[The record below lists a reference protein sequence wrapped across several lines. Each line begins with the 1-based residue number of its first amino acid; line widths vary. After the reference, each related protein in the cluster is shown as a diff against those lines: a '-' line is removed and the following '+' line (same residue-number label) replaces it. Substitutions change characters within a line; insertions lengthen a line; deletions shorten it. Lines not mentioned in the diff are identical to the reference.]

1 MLNLS
6 KEDRKQLRQA
16 IASAY
21 PQPANLRIFIDD
33 ELNQSLALISTADSY
48 NTVIFDVIQWAIAKG
63 YIDDLILALAKDT
76 KNPDI
81 QKFCGRVLR
90 LHFVLNDSAGLVGE
104 SSLPFEPT
112 DWGLEVSDE
121 ELQGFL
127 PKQFSFEADVGNLR
141 RGLELANSVC
151 KITFADRSPGAS
163 GTGVLIAPD
172 LVLTNYH
179 VLSLKDGADLNAI
192 ARLAQ
197 FEFGYVSPKF
207 GEVPRTQILNAVSD
221 RPVVAS
227 SPINRLDYALLRL
240 SPKDDFSIEPVSVN
254 TSVLMPKSP
263 LNLLQHPEGNA
274 MKVSLSNNG
283 VVKTNEARGLVLY
296 VNQTKRGSSG
306 SPCFNNDWSLVA
318 LHHKEMATSFGSI
331 REGILLSAI
340 YRHISDSDPQI
351 SNSFIV
357 Q

>member
-6 KEDRKQLRQA
+6 NDDRKQLRVA

-21 PQPANLRIFIDD
+21 PDPADLKIFVDD
-33 ELNQSLALISTADSY
+33 ELNQNLALISTASSH
-48 NTVIFDVIQWAIAKG
+48 NTVIFDFIKWAIAKG
-63 YIDDLILALAKDT
+63 YIDELILALAKDT

-81 QKFCGRVLR
+81 QQFCKSVLQQ
-90 LHFVLNDSAGLVGE
+90 HMSLNASEGGLAVE
-104 SSLPFEPT
+104 PSLAFKPT

-127 PKQFSFEADVGNLR
+127 PKQFSFEADVGTLQ

-151 KITFADRSPGAS
+151 KITFTDRPSEAS

-179 VLSLKDGADLNAI
+179 VLSLKDDADLNAI
-192 ARLAQ
+192 ACSAR

-207 GEVPRTQILNAVSD
+207 GEVARTQILNAAD
-221 RPVVAS
+221 NQPLVAS
-227 SPINRLDYALLRL
+227 SPINQLDYALLRL
-240 SPKDDFSIEPVSVN
+240 SRNEGFSVEPVLVN
-254 TSVLMPKSP
+254 TSSQLIPKSP
-263 LNLLQHPEGNA
+263 LNILQHPEGNA

-283 VVKTNEARGLVLY
+283 VVKTNEPRGLVLY
-296 VNQTKRGSSG
+296 VNPTKRGSSG
-306 SPCFNNDWSLVA
+306 SPCFDSDWRLVA
-318 LHHKEMATSFGSI
+318 LHHKEMDTSFGSV

-340 YRHISDSDPQI
+340 YPQI
-351 SNSFIV
+351 SNFLV
-357 Q
+357 R

>member
-1 MLNLS
+1 MLNPS
-6 KEDRKQLRQA
+6 NDDRKQLRGA

-21 PQPANLRIFIDD
+21 PDPADLRIFVDG
-33 ELNQSLALISTADSY
+33 ELNQNLALISTASSHSA
-48 NTVIFDVIQWAIAKG
+48 VIFDLIRWAIAKG
-63 YIDDLILALAKDT
+63 YIDELILALAKDT

-81 QKFCGRVLR
+81 QQFCKRVLR
-90 LHFVLNDSAGLVGE
+90 QHISLNASEGLAVE
-104 SSLPFEPT
+104 PSLAFEPT

-127 PKQFSFEADVGNLR
+127 PKQFSFEADVGTLR

-151 KITFADRSPGAS
+151 KITFIDRPSAS

-192 ARLAQ
+192 ARSAQ

-207 GEVPRTQILNAVSD
+207 GEVARTQILNVAD
-221 RPVVAS
+221 NQPVVAS
-227 SPINRLDYALLRL
+227 SPINQLDYALLRL
-240 SPKDDFSIEPVSVN
+240 SCSEGFSIAPVLVN
-254 TSVLMPKSP
+254 TLSQLMPKSP
-263 LNLLQHPEGNA
+263 LNILQHPEGNA

-283 VVKTNEARGLVLY
+283 VVKTNELRGLVLY
-296 VNQTKRGSSG
+296 VNPTQRGSSG
-306 SPCFNNDWSLVA
+306 SPCFDSDWRLVA
-318 LHHKEMATSFGSI
+318 LHHKDMDTSFGSI

-340 YRHISDSDPQI
+340 YPEI
-351 SNSFIV
+351 SNFLV